1 MPSNRHKD
9 VLAAARE
16 AVLAV
21 GVRRTTLVDVARR
34 AGVSRMTVY
43 RAFPD
48 VASLVSALMTEEF
61 AAFIDDVTR
70 STAHAANGRERLV
83 EACVHAARE
92 IPNNPVFRR
101 VAEVDPELLL
111 PYVVER
117 LGTTQRVAAEQLRA
131 WIVEGQRDGS
141 IRRGDP
147 KVLAHSVLLTAQS
160 FIFAARVAGAPPRT
174 KALAEFREM
183 VDRYVRSE
191 AA

>member
-1 MPSNRHKD
+1 MSSNRHNIL
-9 VLAAARE
+9 VAARE

-21 GVRRTTLVDVARR
+21 GVRRTTLVEVARR

-48 VASLVSALMTEEF
+48 VASLVAALMTEEF
-61 AAFIDDVTR
+61 ATFIDDVTNA
-70 STAHAANGRERLV
+70 TAAADTGRDRLV
-83 EACVHAARE
+83 AACVHAARE

-117 LGTTQRVAAEQLRA
+117 LGTTQRAAAGLLRK

-160 FIFAARVAGAPPRT
+160 FIFAARVAGAPPRA

-183 VDRYVRSE
+183 VDRYVRPE